1 MKNKKGGKEDKIN
14 LLKLN
19 TLATRIVYWLF
30 EIFIAA
36 TMIYSIVFIIVDRAD
51 KVSQAAHISH
61 AMLCALALVLYNIPS
76 FVQWKFRI
84 YIPSAIHIF
93 ILVFIAAHF
102 ILGEVQGVYTQSLAF
117 DKILHATSGFAI
129 ALGGFSLVNI
139 FNKSSNTHLKLSP
152 FFVALF
158 SFCFALSIALLWEI
172 IEFASDTFFGT
183 NMQRYLPPEGIDPKW
198 EKQGYGL
205 VDTMGDVIV
214 STCSALVVCILG
226 YIALRKKAN
235 YLNRFLLR
243 KIPDYDTAIN
253 EAVEAGDEK
262 LAAALRKAK
271 EEALHQ
277 IMAEPHHGFAAP
289 PPQEETAQEEI
300 TQEEAREE
308 TAQEAEESTKGS
320 DEEKEQDASAAEG
333 VAEKDTPPDNEREE

>member
-1 MKNKKGGKEDKIN
+1 MKKEKGCKENKIN

-51 KVSQAAHISH
+51 KVTQAAHISH

-84 YIPSAIHIF
+84 YIPSSIHIF

-183 NMQRYLPPEGIDPKW
+183 NMQR
-198 EKQGYGL
+198 
-205 VDTMGDVIV
+205 
-214 STCSALVVCILG
+214 
-226 YIALRKKAN
+226 
-235 YLNRFLLR
+235 
-243 KIPDYDTAIN
+243 
-253 EAVEAGDEK
+253 
-262 LAAALRKAK
+262 
-271 EEALHQ
+271 
-277 IMAEPHHGFAAP
+277 
-289 PPQEETAQEEI
+289 
-300 TQEEAREE
+300 
-308 TAQEAEESTKGS
+308 
-320 DEEKEQDASAAEG
+320 
-333 VAEKDTPPDNEREE
+333 